1 MRSRVLCALTGLAL
15 APLVIAG
22 CASGSGTASDPAA
35 APPSQLAVAWLDEG
49 RMVGIITWGSSCVPM
64 ADDIS
69 YETGALTVE
78 LIDPEDQPCTAD
90 YAPRTTLVGVEG
102 GFDPSADLDISVTGV
117 YAGSTMLAAAA
128 GTAPDDGAS
137 AGMTDYRPSAGWYAS
152 DGFSLLTWGSST
164 CAPELE
170 AAEATAATEVTV
182 TFVTP
187 PADRACTMDMAPRVL
202 TVSLDASSLGDGQVE
217 AILNGDEYRG
227 VRVPIVGSR

>member
-1 MRSRVLCALTGLAL
+1 
-15 APLVIAG
+15 
-22 CASGSGTASDPAA
+22 
-35 APPSQLAVAWLDEG
+35 
-49 RMVGIITWGSSCVPM
+49 MVGIITWGSSCVPM